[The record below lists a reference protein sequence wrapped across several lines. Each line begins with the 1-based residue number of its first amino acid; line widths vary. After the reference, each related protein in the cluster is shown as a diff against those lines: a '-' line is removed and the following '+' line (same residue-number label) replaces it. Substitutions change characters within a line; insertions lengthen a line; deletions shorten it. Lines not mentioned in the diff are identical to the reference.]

1 VVLALAV
8 LAGLGGCGKM
18 AQSGVESPA
27 GSSSSEAAS
36 SVETSSSVEYVPQDR
51 FEDANII
58 NTEFTRAN
66 LAQNPKTGSLGAAT
80 DWAVLFVTQN
90 YKAFS
95 PKYIYVDSLSSTS
108 PDPSIFVGNE
118 TSFVLRTFCVNFE
131 TDGAP
136 NGLTPEEDG
145 SYNLNLQVVMKESKD
160 HQLTLLGFVTNQK
173 RDINRSS
180 DLAEFLKVIPEFK
193 NLEIAVP
200 KPDAPLESINLTELT
215 GGLHIIGVWPVGDAL
230 YIFGYDPDFR
240 LIDGSLTA
248 LLLKAYSFE
257 SLSLLYEKTFPL
269 TNSSDTAF
277 FIEDESLIFT
287 PDRTGGQP
295 YFRATKN
302 GAKEIDYTPADEKA
316 DKLYRLSDTAVIRES
331 GVDLLLEKDGKTIPL
346 LTGVPGDNAHEYSC
360 YSFRYRIDDS
370 SFVYL
375 KMGWEWVIESGIY
388 NIETGKIT
396 LLSHENAQTLVP
408 IAVQN
413 GKIILSAYYDM
424 SYTSLGPYLYD
435 IASGQITD
443 LGWFDKTFRNYYTTF
458 LQDENTLAAFSKT
471 DSALCVLLCDLTK
484 ETTPRRFETF
494 NYNLAEP
501 TRIFKSGGYLWFCSQ
516 AEPFSDAYLFRIPIE
531 K

>member
-1 VVLALAV
+1 MKCKNFISAVLALAV
-8 LAGLGGCGKM
+8 LVGLGGCGK
-18 AQSGVESPA
+18 APQSEGAESGV
-27 GSSSSEAAS
+27 SSEQAS
-36 SVETSSSVEYVPQDR
+36 SAVVSASEYIPLDW

-66 LAQNPKTGSLGAAT
+66 LAQNLKTGSLGAAT

-95 PKYIYVDSLSSTS
+95 PKYIYADSLSSTS

-173 RDINRSS
+173 RDINRPS
-180 DLAEFLKVIPEFK
+180 DLAEFLKAIPEFK

-257 SLSLLYEKTFPL
+257 SLSLLL
-269 TNSSDTAF
+269 
-277 FIEDESLIFT
+277 
-287 PDRTGGQP
+287 
-295 YFRATKN
+295 
-302 GAKEIDYTPADEKA
+302 
-316 DKLYRLSDTAVIRES
+316 
-331 GVDLLLEKDGKTIPL
+331 
-346 LTGVPGDNAHEYSC
+346 
-360 YSFRYRIDDS
+360 
-370 SFVYL
+370 
-375 KMGWEWVIESGIY
+375 
-388 NIETGKIT
+388 
-396 LLSHENAQTLVP
+396 
-408 IAVQN
+408 
-413 GKIILSAYYDM
+413 
-424 SYTSLGPYLYD
+424 
-435 IASGQITD
+435 
-443 LGWFDKTFRNYYTTF
+443 
-458 LQDENTLAAFSKT
+458 
-471 DSALCVLLCDLTK
+471 
-484 ETTPRRFETF
+484 
-494 NYNLAEP
+494 
-501 TRIFKSGGYLWFCSQ
+501 
-516 AEPFSDAYLFRIPIE
+516 
-531 K
+531 